1 MQAGMPYYA
10 IASHVPSGHHPLSF
24 KTRQALP
31 SINADAGRSA

>member
-10 IASHVPSGHHPLSF
+10 ITSHVLSGRHPLYL